1 VPTDQAPLRRLL
13 DFCSVLRL
21 EGVNVGLDNTMA
33 FVSAAALF
41 ESGRLEDIY
50 WSGRTTLAHRRAQI
64 PIYDACFTRF
74 FLGGNTDDETTRL
87 PARFAGP
94 ESDAVVNVP
103 SGEPREDG
111 GDEQQTSLGLSASAA
126 AVDQSKDFAECT
138 EEEHA
143 AIRRIV
149 ASLKVAPPVRRTRR
163 HRKSPKGG
171 ALDMRQMARD
181 TMRNHGEPLDLARRV
196 RKERARRLVLIL
208 DVSGS
213 MADYSR
219 SLLQFAYSVRQG
231 ARNVEV
237 FCFGT
242 RLTRITAA
250 LRHRDSDEA
259 LRRAGEDVG
268 DWAGGTQIGD
278 SLDQF
283 VRQYGRRGTARGAIV
298 VICSDG
304 LDRGDPAVLD
314 LALERLS
321 RLSHRIV
328 WMNPMKGETDDEY
341 VAASLGMSV
350 ALPHVDLVWSGHN
363 LESLVEF
370 ADVLPEIK

>member
-1 VPTDQAPLRRLL
+1 
-13 DFCSVLRL
+13 
-21 EGVNVGLDNTMA
+21 M
-33 FVSAAALF
+33 
-41 ESGRLEDIY
+41 
-50 WSGRTTLAHRRAQI
+50 
-64 PIYDACFTRF
+64 
-74 FLGGNTDDETTRL
+74 
-87 PARFAGP
+87 
-94 ESDAVVNVP
+94 
-103 SGEPREDG
+103 
-111 GDEQQTSLGLSASAA
+111 
-126 AVDQSKDFAECT
+126 
-138 EEEHA
+138 
-143 AIRRIV
+143 
-149 ASLKVAPPVRRTRR
+149 
-163 HRKSPKGG
+163 
-171 ALDMRQMARD
+171 
-181 TMRNHGEPLDLARRV
+181 
-196 RKERARRLVLIL
+196 
-208 DVSGS
+208 
-213 MADYSR
+213 
-219 SLLQFAYSVRQG
+219 
-231 ARNVEV
+231 

-268 DWAGGTQIGD
+268 DWAGGTLIGD

-283 VRQYGRRGTARGAIV
+283 VRQHGRRGTARGAIV

-350 ALPHVDLVWSGHN
+350 AMPHVDLVWSGHN

-370 ADVLPEIK
+370 ADVLPEI

>member
-1 VPTDQAPLRRLL
+1 VPTDQAPLGRLL
-13 DFCSVLRL
+13 EFCSVLRL
-21 EGVNVGLDNTMA
+21 EGLKVGLDSTMA
-33 FVSAAALF
+33 FISAAALF
-41 ESGRLEDIY
+41 ESGQIEDVY
-50 WSGRTTLAHRRAQI
+50 WSGRTTLAHGRSQI

-74 FLGGNTDDETTRL
+74 FLGGNTDDETTRM
-87 PARFAGP
+87 PARFTAS

-103 SGEPREDG
+103 SGEPSDDN
-111 GDEQQTSLGLSASAA
+111 GDDQQASLGLSASAVV
-126 AVDQSKDFAECT
+126 VDQSRDFAECT
-138 EEEHA
+138 EEERA
-143 AIRRIV
+143 VIRRIV
-149 ASLKVAPPVRRTRR
+149 ASLRVAPPVRRTRR
-163 HRKSPKGG
+163 HRRSPKGG
-171 ALDMRQMARD
+171 VLDMRRMARD
-181 TMRNHGEPLDLARRV
+181 TMRNHGEPLDLAHRV

-213 MADYSR
+213 MVDYSR
-219 SLLQFAYSVRQG
+219 NLLQFAYSVRQG

-259 LRRAGEDVG
+259 LRRAAEDVG

-283 VRQYGRRGTARGAIV
+283 VRQHGRRGMARGAIV

-314 LALERLS
+314 SALERLS

-328 WMNPMKGETDDEY
+328 WMNPMKGESDDEY

-350 ALPHVDLVWSGHN
+350 AMPHVDLVWSGHN

-370 ADVLPEIK
+370 ADVLPEI